1 MKDGGIPAPAGG
13 GALIRAAGGAA
24 MGAVLAV
31 GWWELLF
38 LPLGASH
45 DGRIN
50 GRFGLHVRNFLEH
63 GWAGSDWL
71 ASLAPYSDVPYAHH
85 PPLLNVLQAMAGGVF
100 GLGEWQ
106 LHLAGYLAGLAT
118 VAGMLWLT
126 RELGLGAG
134 ASVLSLALTVST
146 PMYWIYARLGL
157 GMSIMTALAALWVRW
172 ERTGKGRGLLAAAS
186 GAAAFS
192 SWMGAVL
199 AVLAAGAGMRGAERR
214 KAAVRA
220 GAAGL
225 AGAAAALAW
234 VLAAGGASELAGH
247 AASRFRWPEWS
258 ALVENYRWFYGSL
271 FPWWFRWMIAPA
283 LAAAL
288 FDRRT
293 RRPAAALLAALGIWT
308 LAAPGAALVHDYWTY
323 PLLVPV
329 FLGWAAVLDRAAGHP
344 AGRRAA
350 VWAGAGAL
358 VLAAAAGFARLPD
371 YRDAYFRG
379 LSDAGALIR
388 EVGPPPGQLT
398 AWVAEG
404 VDPMPRWVSYYW
416 DLPVSEATAAA
427 VEDEAIG
434 NTELVLVRLDQPPRW
449 MDPVPEPYAR
459 RGRYALVTGA
469 ALRVEHDGQAVDTG

>member
-1 MKDGGIPAPAGG
+1 MGRQFRKGSTKGGRRPAGRRPPPRPASIAGVPLIRLKPVKDGGIPAPAGG

-24 MGAVLAV
+24 VGAVLAV

-134 ASVLSLALTVST
+134 ASVLALALTVST

-234 VLAAGGASELAGH
+234 C
-247 AASRFRWPEWS
+247 W
-258 ALVENYRWFYGSL
+258 
-271 FPWWFRWMIAPA
+271 
-283 LAAAL
+283 
-288 FDRRT
+288 RR
-293 RRPAAALLAALGIWT
+293 
-308 LAAPGAALVHDYWTY
+308 
-323 PLLVPV
+323 
-329 FLGWAAVLDRAAGHP
+329 
-344 AGRRAA
+344 AGRRNWPATP
-350 VWAGAGAL
+350 
-358 VLAAAAGFARLPD
+358 LPGSGG
-371 YRDAYFRG
+371 RN
-379 LSDAGALIR
+379 
-388 EVGPPPGQLT
+388 GPPWLRTTDGSTDPCSPGGF
-398 AWVAEG
+398 VG
-404 VDPMPRWVSYYW
+404 
-416 DLPVSEATAAA
+416 
-427 VEDEAIG
+427 
-434 NTELVLVRLDQPPRW
+434 
-449 MDPVPEPYAR
+449 
-459 RGRYALVTGA
+459 
-469 ALRVEHDGQAVDTG
+469 